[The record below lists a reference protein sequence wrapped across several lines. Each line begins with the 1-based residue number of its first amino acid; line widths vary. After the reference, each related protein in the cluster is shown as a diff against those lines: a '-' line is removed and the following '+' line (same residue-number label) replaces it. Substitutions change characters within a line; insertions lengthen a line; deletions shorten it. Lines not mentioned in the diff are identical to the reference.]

1 MPWQL
6 HPVSFTP
13 EMPEGREVTA
23 GTTIMAMASREIRAS
38 LRETALLPILNH
50 STRIC
55 AVM

>member
-23 GTTIMAMASREIRAS
+23 GTTIMAMASREIRTI
-38 LRETALLPILNH
+38 LLETALLSISNH
-50 STRIC
+50 STVIC